1 MINIFKKR
9 KLLVTH
15 NGAFHAD
22 DVFACATL
30 ELLLEKNGECYK
42 IVRSRDENDFARGDF
57 VFDVGGE
64 YSPEKNI
71 FDHHQRGGAGEREN
85 KVPYAAFGLVWKHF
99 GRQLV
104 SSDLV
109 WTEIDEKFVAPID
122 AHDNGYKIYKE
133 NDVDILPVE
142 ISHVIS
148 YFNTT
153 WKEDSAINNKNFLQM
168 VKLARMILKRL
179 IKRVS
184 DKIEG
189 QIHVEEAYEK
199 ARDKGVVLLEG
210 NWSWQKVLK
219 DKPDTVY
226 VIYPSHI
233 NNWHVQAIDEEM
245 FKPRKPFP
253 ESWAGERDEKL
264 VEITGVADA
273 LFAHPKRFL
282 VGSKSREGAIALA
295 KLALK
300 S

>member
-1 MINIFKKR
+1 MINPFKKR

-22 DVFACATL
+22 DVFATATL
-30 ELLLEKNGECYK
+30 QIYLEQMGTGYK
-42 IVRSRDENDFARGDF
+42 VIRSRDEADFARGDF
-57 VFDVGGE
+57 VYDVGGE
-64 YSPEKNI
+64 YTPEKNI
-71 FDHHQRGGAGEREN
+71 YDHHQRGGAGARDNE
-85 KVPYAAFGLVWKHF
+85 VPYAAFGLVWKHF
-99 GRQLV
+99 GRHIV
-104 SSDLV
+104 GSDLI
-109 WTEIDEKFVAPID
+109 WAEIDEKFVAPID

-133 NDVDILPVE
+133 NDIDILPVE

-153 WKEDSAINNKNFLQM
+153 WKEDSKMNDKNFLKM
-168 VKLARMILKRL
+168 VKMAKIILSRL
-179 IKRVS
+179 IQRIS

-189 QIHVEEAYEK
+189 QVHVEEAYEH

-210 NWSWQKVLK
+210 NWSWHKVLK

-233 NNWHVQAIDEEM
+233 NNWHVQAIEEEM

-264 VEITGVADA
+264 AEITGVTDA
-273 LFAHPKRFL
+273 LFAHQKRFL
-282 VGSKSREGAIALA
+282 VGAKSREGAIKLA
-295 KLALK
+295 KKALN